1 MGPCG
6 STLNKFIAS
15 TLYFYP
21 MRTPV
26 TTLFFVLATSLLA
39 QQPAWLEQWNDPSTN
54 VYDVVKEFDAAF
66 EGKATEKGKGWKQFK
81 RWEAFMDQRVYPSG
95 QRPNQTSLS
104 MGMEQIQQSWG
115 SASTGA
121 SGIGQW
127 TPVGPFNGNPIQGI
141 GRINVVAF
149 HPTESNVVFAGA
161 PAGGLWKTTDNGT
174 TWNTN
179 TDLLPNLGVSG
190 IAIDPINPDTMYLA
204 TGDRDGGDTYSIGVL
219 KSTDGGTSWKPTG
232 LTLQLTNYARLTGM
246 VIHPNQTQHLV
257 VSTRNGIYRTT
268 NGGVSWSVVQGGS
281 FQSLSMVPGA
291 PHLLYAG
298 TASNGKVWFSR
309 DFGATWS
316 QITGN
321 GLPLSGPARC
331 EVATTGADSNY
342 VYALFG
348 ASNNGLYGV
357 YRSTDRGA
365 NWSQMHGATPNL
377 MGWSTNGSGSGG
389 QAWYDLA
396 IAVSPLNKDDLLV
409 GGVNIWKSINGGAN
423 FSLSAHWY
431 GGGGVSN
438 VHADQHWFTFRPGTS
453 ELWVGN
459 DGGVYVS
466 PNGGVNNNW
475 QMRSSGLAVSQYYK
489 IATTPVNPNWTLA
502 GSQDNGTHLNKTS
515 WARVRGGDGM
525 DCGMDPANELVMYAS
540 IYYGN
545 FDKSNNGGASFNAP
559 FNLPPS
565 GSGNWVTPFLVSRHS
580 GSVLYA
586 GFTRVWKSTN
596 GGVSFAATSTNTLL
610 GSDNIDVLAES
621 PSNPNVLYAGINQY
635 LFRSTNGGQN
645 WTKLSGGPG
654 SHVISDIAVDPNDP
668 LHIAVCRSG
677 YVAGQKVF
685 ESFNGG
691 TTYSNITGLLPNI
704 PTNAIVFEPGGNNM
718 IYVGTDLGVF
728 VHDNLLGNWVP
739 FNAGL
744 PNVIVNDIE
753 MLSGPRIVRIGTYGR
768 GVWQS
773 SFAGDLLK
781 RPTAALRSSPASTCG
796 LGDTIQLQDASV
808 GLVTG
813 WNWSVYPSTGAT
825 LLGANTAA
833 PKLVISQVGLYSI
846 RLVAENVYGS
856 DTALAVQAIA
866 AGGFPLPAGEGFV
879 AGFDQR
885 WSIENSDRNA
895 TWEPFTAASSDG
907 DLTSM
912 RMPHFALPLTA
923 SGQRDALISPVYSL
937 DSGSSLTL
945 DVAYRLV
952 SATQASDTVTI
963 WVQPC
968 GSTAWNLLA
977 TRFEA
982 GTLNWATGSPQATA
996 FVPASAADWRRD
1008 SIFLGGLSGPS
1019 RFKIEAR
1026 HAGGN
1031 HLYLD
1036 RFRLRTASAAAP
1048 TADFIAPD
1056 SACAARTVTFYA
1068 TGMPAPGSGTA
1079 GAALGTTYS
1088 WTFSSG
1094 SPSTSTLANPSI
1106 SFTSAG
1112 TYTATLVVSTAGGTS
1127 SVSKTF
1133 VVKAAVVPSVSIVNQ
1148 SGSICANSPATF
1160 VATAVNGGSNP
1171 RYQWTVNNQPR
1182 GFNSATFTTVNLQN
1196 ADVVRCQIFS
1206 SEECASL
1213 MMVPSNAITAVVL
1226 PLPTANAGSYSPV
1239 CVNDGA
1245 IALNGTPSGGTWAG
1259 IGVAGSW
1266 FSPSGLGPGT
1276 YSVTYSYTNTL
1287 GCTGTANASI
1297 IVNATPTVFLTFGP
1311 EVLCIND
1318 PAFSPSGGFP
1328 FGGSYLVNGSMSNS
1342 IVAAQLGTGR
1352 HELKYQFVQNLCV
1365 GERVDSF
1372 DVVSA
1377 PPAATIHDWNGD
1389 SLYCPQTALNP
1400 LWTVQWLNANQSPI
1414 PGATS
1419 PSFIAPAP
1427 GTYFV
1432 RLRAGNSCVSKSG
1445 PSIVLS
1451 NSEFQLRGFRLQP
1464 NPTRGIVDLSWLAQG
1479 GSAWNAELRSL
1490 NGALIQQSS
1499 GMEPHFTLDL
1509 GALPTGIY
1517 LLSVEQEGRI
1527 IVQEVVKM

>member
-1 MGPCG
+1 MR
-6 STLNKFIAS
+6 SILLILSF
-15 TLYFYP
+15 FYSAA
-21 MRTPV
+21 
-26 TTLFFVLATSLLA
+26 LFA
-39 QQPAWLEQWNDPSTN
+39 QQPTWLQQWNDPTTN

-66 EGKATEKGKGWKQFK
+66 EGMAAEKGKGWKQFK
-81 RWEAFMDQRVYPSG
+81 RWQAFMDPRVYPSG
-95 QRPNQTSLS
+95 QRPNPTSLS

-115 SASTGA
+115 STSTGA

-190 IAIDPINPDTMYLA
+190 IAIDPMNPDTMYLA
-204 TGDRDGGDTYSIGVL
+204 TGDRDGGDTYSTGVL

-257 VSTRNGIYRTT
+257 VSTRSGIYRTT
-268 NGGVSWSVVQGGS
+268 NGGANWSVVQGGS

-298 TASNGKVWFSR
+298 TESNGKVWFSR

-316 QITGN
+316 QIIGN
-321 GLPLSGPARC
+321 GLPLSGPTRC

-365 NWSQMHGATPNL
+365 NWSQMHSASPNL
-377 MGWSTNGSGSGG
+377 MDWSTNGSGAGG

-396 IAVSPLNKDDLLV
+396 IAVSPINKDDLLV

-438 VHADQHWFTFRPGTS
+438 VHADQHWFKFRPGTT

-489 IATTPVNPNWTLA
+489 IATTPVNPSWTLA

-525 DCGMDPANELVMYAS
+525 DCGMDPGNELVMYAS
-540 IYYGN
+540 IYYGD

-621 PSNPNVLYAGINQY
+621 PSNPNVLFAAINQY

-645 WTKLSGGPG
+645 WTQLSGGPG

-668 LHIAVCRSG
+668 MHIAVCRSG

-691 TTYSNITGLLPNI
+691 TSYSNITGLLPNI
-704 PTNAIVFEPGGNNM
+704 PANAIAFEPGGNNM
-718 IYVGTDLGVF
+718 IYVATDLGMF
-728 VHDNLLGNWVP
+728 VRDNLLGDWVP

-753 MLSGPRIVRIGTYGR
+753 ILSGPRTVRIGTYGR

-773 SFAGDLLK
+773 PFAGDLLK

-808 GLVTG
+808 GLVTA
-813 WNWSVYPSTGAT
+813 WNWSVYPSAGAT
-825 LLGANTAA
+825 LIGANTAA
-833 PKLVISQVGLYSI
+833 AKLVISQVGLYSI

-866 AGGFPLPAGEGFV
+866 AGGFPLPAAEGFV

-895 TWEPFTAASSDG
+895 TWEAFAAASSDG
-907 DLTSM
+907 DLASM

-952 SATQASDTVTI
+952 SATQASDTLKV

-968 GSTAWNLLA
+968 GSTVWNLLA

-982 GTLNWATGSPQATA
+982 GTLNWATGSPQATS

-1008 SIFLGGLSGPS
+1008 SIFLGGLSSPS

-1026 HAGGN
+1026 HSGGN
-1031 HLYLD
+1031 NLYLD
-1036 RFRLRTASAAAP
+1036 RFRLLKASTASP
-1048 TADFIAPD
+1048 VADFIAPD

-1079 GAALGTTYS
+1079 GAALGATYS

-1106 SFTSAG
+1106 SFTTPG
-1112 TYTATLVVSTAGGTS
+1112 THTATLVVSTAGGTS
-1127 SVSKTF
+1127 SISKTF
-1133 VVKAAVVPSVSIVNQ
+1133 VVKAAVVPSVNIVNQ
-1148 SGSICANSPATF
+1148 TGSVCTNSPATF
-1160 VATAVNGGSNP
+1160 VATAVNGGSTP
-1171 RYQWTVNNQPR
+1171 RYQWTVNNQNR

-1196 ADVVRCQIFS
+1196 ADVVGCQIFS

-1213 MMVPSNAITAVVL
+1213 MMVPSNAVTVVVL
-1226 PLPTANAGSYSPV
+1226 PLPTVNAGSYASA
-1239 CVNDGA
+1239 CVGDGP
-1245 IALNGTPSGGTWAG
+1245 IALSGTPAGGQWTG
-1259 IGVAGSW
+1259 TGVTGSA
-1266 FSPSGLGPGT
+1266 FNPSGLGAGV
-1276 YSVTYSYTNTL
+1276 YAVTYSFTNMS
-1287 GCTGTANASI
+1287 GCTGTATSSIQINASP
-1297 IVNATPTVFLTFGP
+1297 NVFLNFGTD
-1311 EVLCIND
+1311 VLCISD
-1318 PAFSPSGGFP
+1318 PALSPSGGFP
-1328 FGGSYLVNGSMSNS
+1328 GGGTYLVNGNPTSS
-1342 IVAAQLGTGR
+1342 IVASQLGTGR
-1352 HELKYQFVQNLCV
+1352 HELKYQFVQNQCV

-1377 PPAATIHDWNGD
+1377 PPAPTIHDWNGD

-1414 PGATS
+1414 AGATS

-1432 RLRAGNSCVSKSG
+1432 RLRAGSSCISTSG

-1451 NSEFQLRGFRLQP
+1451 NSEFQLRGFKLQP

-1479 GSAWNAELRSL
+1479 SSAWTAELRSL
-1490 NGALIQQSS
+1490 NGSLIQQSS
-1499 GMEPHFTLDL
+1499 GMEPHFTMDL
-1509 GALPTGIY
+1509 GTLPAGIY
-1517 LLSVEQEGRI
+1517 VLRVEQEGRI